1 MPSSFAH
8 NEWLKNAFK
17 FIDDHQNNTVVD
29 NDCVPTII
37 QSFLSETLRCH
48 SMAAAVIATA
58 YQNVLIGNSRRFRRG
73 HVAPKDVDLN
83 IFVDLLSV
91 NAVLNKTSSY
101 RIECDPWPWAPAL
114 TVSVRAGPVRARWAS
129 SSVSLPS
136 RTAASEGTPPVES
149 SSAVPCES
157 PDLPPGRYHCRWCR
171 YCCCCYYCFRLCTV
185 EGQGVFLCRRMW
197 FLWRFVGWRNANC

>member
-1 MPSSFAH
+1 MNSFDAYHPLCFSLNLKQNHYRAPSSFAH

-101 RIECDPWPWAPAL
+101 RIESN
-114 TVSVRAGPVRARWAS
+114 VI
-129 SSVSLPS
+129 
-136 RTAASEGTPPVES
+136 
-149 SSAVPCES
+149 
-157 PDLPPGRYHCRWCR
+157 PDLERPHLPYQWEQVPFAHVERVVR
-171 YCCCCYYCFRLCTV
+171 FRCHLA
-185 EGQGVFLCRRMW
+185 QQLRKAR
-197 FLWRFVGWRNANC
+197 LP